1 MTTESWLLLSLTLL
15 AGAASPGPSL
25 ALVVRTALAHG
36 RLAGVTVAVA
46 HGVGVGLYALLIV
59 LGVAEVMS
67 RVVWIMAVLQV
78 GGIVFLA
85 YLSVS
90 MIRGGVR
97 SLQQSN
103 DQNLAKPASYPMGQ
117 RTYLSHLRDGFLIVF
132 LNPKVL
138 IFFLAIFSQFLSPDQ
153 SLAAQLTAVGLAAT
167 IDGAWYAVIAL
178 VISMPRID
186 AALAR
191 FSGYLDVGFG
201 VCLSGVAVLMSLSFL
216 WR

>member
-1 MTTESWLLLSLTLL
+1 MSAETWLLLSLTLF

-36 RLAGVTVAVA
+36 RLAGVTVALA

-67 RVVWIMAVLQV
+67 RAAWMVAALQV
-78 GGIVFLA
+78 GGILFLT
-85 YLSVS
+85 YLSAL
-90 MIRGGVR
+90 MIRGGFR

-103 DQNLAKPASYPMGQ
+103 DQNSDASYPMHQ
-117 RTYLSHLRDGFLIVF
+117 RTYVSHLRDGFLIVF

-138 IFFLAIFSQFLSPDQ
+138 IFFLAIFSQFVSPDQ
-153 SLAAQLTAVGLAAT
+153 SLATQMTAVGLAAT
-167 IDGAWYAVIAL
+167 IDGVWYAIIAL
-178 VISMPRID
+178 VISIPRID
-186 AALAR
+186 AALVR

-201 VCLSGVAVLMSLSFL
+201 VCLSGVAVLMSLSL
-216 WR
+216 IWS

>member
-1 MTTESWLLLSLTLL
+1 MSAETWLLLSLTLF

-25 ALVVRTALAHG
+25 ALVVRTALAYG
-36 RLAGVTVAVA
+36 RLAGLTVAFA

-67 RVVWIMAVLQV
+67 RAAWMMAALQV
-78 GGIVFLA
+78 GGIVFLT
-85 YLSVS
+85 YLSAL
-90 MIRGGVR
+90 MIRGGFR

-103 DQNLAKPASYPMGQ
+103 DQKIAKYASYPMHQ
-117 RTYLSHLRDGFLIVF
+117 RTYVSHLRDGFLIVF

-153 SLAAQLTAVGLAAT
+153 SLATQMTTVGLAAT
-167 IDGAWYAVIAL
+167 IDGVWYAIVAL
-178 VISMPRID
+178 VISMPRVD
-186 AALAR
+186 AALVR

-201 VCLSGVAVLMSLSFL
+201 VCLSGVAVLMSLSL
-216 WR
+216 IWS